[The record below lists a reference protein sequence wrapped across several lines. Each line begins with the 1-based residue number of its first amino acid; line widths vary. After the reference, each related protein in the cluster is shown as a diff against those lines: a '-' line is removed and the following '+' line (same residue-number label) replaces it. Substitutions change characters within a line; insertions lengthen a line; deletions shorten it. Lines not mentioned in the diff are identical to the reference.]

1 MCPVLTIRHLRA
13 LPAPHQ
19 LDLNLAPCQP
29 EWVQPLPSGW
39 GRALSAPE
47 PPSPALP
54 SPTPLATSVASST
67 NTCPWISGESQFS
80 HWRDAGGSGPC
91 GPLSASHPQ
100 RPISRR
106 QIQRLRWENRFHA
119 CPPPP
124 HSSLGCG
131 LGIRQGPQ
139 GHLGPDFPR
148 RLSLHFPTIPQG
160 ISRWKKG
167 EGLGG
172 KRTEV
177 QSLAL
182 VTY

>member
-1 MCPVLTIRHLRA
+1 MCAYARGFSSCTKDITRQAEKGNVGEVFTSISGRKGLINHSCVSYAGDGREDRRMCPVLTIRHLRA

-19 LDLNLAPCQP
+19 LDLNLVPCQP

-106 QIQRLRWENRFHA
+106 QID
-119 CPPPP
+119 PIYKMGVP
-124 HSSLGCG
+124 H
-131 LGIRQGPQ
+131 
-139 GHLGPDFPR
+139 
-148 RLSLHFPTIPQG
+148 
-160 ISRWKKG
+160 
-167 EGLGG
+167 
-172 KRTEV
+172 RTV
-177 QSLAL
+177 VRSKLDDI
-182 VTY
+182 